1 MSDTLQDSI
10 REVST
15 IAHGL
20 QELQQRIQAY
30 GQASQKLT
38 DVSSHLGQLCGHIH
52 EIQLAFTQIAT
63 QAELTQNTIQ
73 QGACTMDAMI
83 SQIPHIVERIEKADI
98 FNQVTAF
105 NTHLEVV
112 KHTLTAQQQTLDG
125 AFNDLQQE
133 RQQQALH
140 LATLLKKAENSEQGL
155 EQLKQGMQQI
165 HTHNNQQ
172 MQLLNLINQVSTQNI
187 AAPIVQQ
194 TQVLLEIKNLS
205 YQHYQHDQAQNIITQ
220 KQFEDISRQLIDL
233 QRQFQ
238 HTQQQVDSQEQHL
251 DVLSKRRGFIF

>member
-1 MSDTLQDSI
+1 MWRRD
-10 REVST
+10 
-15 IAHGL
+15 
-20 QELQQRIQAY
+20 
-30 GQASQKLT
+30 
-38 DVSSHLGQLCGHIH
+38 
-52 EIQLAFTQIAT
+52 
-63 QAELTQNTIQ
+63 
-73 QGACTMDAMI
+73 
-83 SQIPHIVERIEKADI
+83 
-98 FNQVTAF
+98 NQVTAF
-105 NTHLEVV
+105 NTHLDVV
-112 KHTLTAQQQTLDG
+112 KHTLTAQQQTLDS

-205 YQHYQHDQAQNIITQ
+205 YQHYQYDQAQNIIAQ
-220 KQFEDISRQLIDL
+220 KQFEDISRQLTDL

>member
-1 MSDTLQDSI
+1 MSDALQDSI

-20 QELQQRIQAY
+20 QELQQRMQAY
-30 GQASQKLT
+30 AQASQKLT
-38 DVSSHLGQLCGHIH
+38 DVSSHLSKLCEHIH
-52 EIQLAFTQIAT
+52 EIQLAFTQVAT
-63 QAELTQNTIQ
+63 QA
-73 QGACTMDAMI
+73 
-83 SQIPHIVERIEKADI
+83 DI
-98 FNQVTAF
+98 CNQVTAF
-105 NTHLEVV
+105 NTHLDVV
-112 KHTLTAQQQTLDG
+112 KHTLTAQQQTLDS

-155 EQLKQGMQQI
+155 EQLKQGIQQI

-238 HTQQQVDSQEQHL
+238 HTQQQVDTQEQHL
-251 DVLSKRRGFIF
+251 DILSKRRGFIF